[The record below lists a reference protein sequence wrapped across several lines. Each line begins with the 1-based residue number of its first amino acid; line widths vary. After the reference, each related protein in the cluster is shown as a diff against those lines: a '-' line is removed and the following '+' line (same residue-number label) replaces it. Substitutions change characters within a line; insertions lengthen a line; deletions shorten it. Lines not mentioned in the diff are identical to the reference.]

1 MAYDYTDVEKAK
13 EVLIGARVLTDNTYT
28 LTIVVTK
35 KALPAFNKAIKGL
48 RGIKYLK
55 LRVETEEDRKWRTN
69 YEVTPI
75 TKRRTNSASNVQN
88 KSQGRK
94 RTRAKSI

>member
-13 EVLIGARVLTDNTYT
+13 EVLIGARVLTDSTYT

-35 KALPAFNKAIKGL
+35 KALPAFKKAIEGM
-48 RGIKYLK
+48 RGVKHLN
-55 LRVETEEDRKWRTN
+55 LRVETKEDRKWRTN

-75 TKRRTNSASNVQN
+75 TKRRTNSASNIQDE
-88 KSQGRK
+88 SPGRK
-94 RTRAKSI
+94 HRRAKSV